1 MRRAAG
7 FSLMEVLAALA
18 LLTIVLLGVY
28 SGIST
33 ATRIVRSGN
42 QAIERMDEIR
52 SAQNFLRAELAQALI
67 IPFGQNDDGDPI
79 VFGGTEKT
87 LRFVAPMPGYLSKL
101 GPQLQTV
108 SLVDDD
114 HGAYRLEVSL
124 ALLPPDGTDPQPI
137 GEPEV
142 LMRGIRKG
150 AFAYRGVDE
159 QNRPGDWQDTWDDG
173 RRTPSLVRLTLD
185 VDGNVAFPTLVAPLR
200 IDPSASR
207 NGFSTFGRVPRGQV
221 MR

>member
-33 ATRIVRSGN
+33 ASRIVRSGD

-52 SAQNFLRAELAQALI
+52 SAQTFLRSELAQALAV
-67 IPFGQNDDGDPI
+67 PFDETDDGDPI
-79 VFGGTEKT
+79 VFSGTSRT
-87 LRFVAPMPGYLSKL
+87 LRYVAPMPGYLSKL

-108 SLVDDD
+108 SLVDD
-114 HGAYRLEVSL
+114 GRQSYRLEVTL
-124 ALLPPDGTDPQPI
+124 AMLPPDGGAPQPI

-142 LMRGIRKG
+142 LLRGIRKG
-150 AFAYRGVDE
+150 SISYRGMDD
-159 QNRPGDWQDTWDDG
+159 QNRPGDWQDSWDDG
-173 RRTPSLVRLTLD
+173 RRTPSLVRIELD
-185 VDGNVAFPTLVAPLR
+185 VGGNVTFPTLVAPIR
-200 IDPSASR
+200 IDASASR
-207 NGFSTFGRVPRGQV
+207 NGLSLTRGTRGPV
-221 MR
+221 IR